1 MVNSTMRQR
10 TAGVFVA
17 VLFALAVIFAFFPPL
32 LIFDPGEY
40 ETTTVSLVDENGS
53 QLGTVDVR
61 VADTASK
68 RYVGLSRTD
77 SLANGS
83 GMLFVHF
90 TEASRSYV
98 MRNMSFPL
106 DIVFIAANGTVTRI
120 HHASVPERGDDGP
133 YRGTGKYVLEVP
145 RGWTN
150 ATGLDVGD
158 TVRIP
163 GTPTAEADSAS

>member
-1 MVNSTMRQR
+1 MRQR
-10 TAGVFVA
+10 TAGVLVAIFLALA
-17 VLFALAVIFAFFPPL
+17 VLFAFVPPVTL
-32 LIFDPGEY
+32 FEPGEY
-40 ETTTVSLVDENGS
+40 ETTTVSLVDDNGT

-61 VADTASK
+61 IADTSSK

-77 SLANGS
+77 SLSNGS

-90 TEASRSYV
+90 TESTHSYV

-120 HHASVPERGDDGP
+120 HYASVPEADGP
-133 YRGTGKYVLEVP
+133 YSGYSKYVLEVP

-150 ATGLDVGD
+150 ATGLAVGD

-163 GTPTAEADSAS
+163 ETPIDGLSADGSPSR